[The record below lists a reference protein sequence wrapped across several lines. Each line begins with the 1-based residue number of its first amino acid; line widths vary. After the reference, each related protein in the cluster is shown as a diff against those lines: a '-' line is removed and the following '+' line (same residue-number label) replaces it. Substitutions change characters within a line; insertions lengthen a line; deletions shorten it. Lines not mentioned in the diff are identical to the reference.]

1 MGSRI
6 NNQTNINKQMEETIQ
21 KIHTLTYLLEK
32 NHDQNGTPTNNR
44 FGLSPEDEK
53 EIREKLV
60 SLIKSI

>member
-1 MGSRI
+1 
-6 NNQTNINKQMEETIQ
+6 MEETIQ

-44 FGLSPEDEK
+44 FGLSIEDEK